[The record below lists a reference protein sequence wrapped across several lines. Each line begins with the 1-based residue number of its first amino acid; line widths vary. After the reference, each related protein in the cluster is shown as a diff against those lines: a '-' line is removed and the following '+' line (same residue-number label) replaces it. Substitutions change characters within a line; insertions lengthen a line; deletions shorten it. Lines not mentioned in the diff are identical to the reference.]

1 MCSPFVPPAARFE
14 RANDSPLLTT
24 GDAGGYLAT
33 RG

>member
-24 GDAGGYLAT
+24 TGDAGGY
-33 RG
+33 